1 MGNSTRLRIF
11 GCLAMVAMLTA
22 GILSAPGEARA
33 AGGDDDDAPTS
44 EYSLAR
50 KALDDGDY
58 DVAIN
63 KLALLHETDPDDAD
77 VLNLLGYGYR
87 KSGDFDQARGYYLQ
101 ALTVDPKHRGA
112 NEYIGELYLE
122 TGQLDKAEE
131 RLAVLDDD
139 CWLGCGEYT
148 DLKES
153 IEEYKTEKG
162 IQ

>member
-44 EYSLAR
+44 EYSLTR

-87 KSGDFDQARGYYLQ
+87 KSGDFAGSVSSAGTRVRMSASRASRCISADTRRNGWSPSPRTAYVYS
-101 ALTVDPKHRGA
+101 TPP
-112 NEYIGELYLE
+112 I
-122 TGQLDKAEE
+122 AE
-131 RLAVLDDD
+131 AVAST
-139 CWLGCGEYT
+139 W
-148 DLKES
+148 
-153 IEEYKTEKG
+153 
-162 IQ
+162 

>member
-101 ALTVDPKHRGA
+101 ALAVDPKHRGA

-139 CWLGCGEYT
+139 CWLGCT
-148 DLKES
+148 S
-153 IEEYKTEKG
+153 TPISRSR
-162 IQ
+162 